1 MWSSYLAYAIRKEI
15 IHRKSGGICKNLEE
29 SARICSNFKNLKR
42 SARIEKNL
50 QKFVRIHKNLEESVV
65 MLSCIYYI
73 QIGSFLLCFK
83 IGYARTKEIVY
94 RKSHGILLKWSIV
107 SSTPNVKMSYNVVK
121 IVEFHISTHQNYTHD
136 VTLLAYMYLVQF
148 LNNFKVA
155 PNQQNWV

>member
-1 MWSSYLAYAIRKEI
+1 MCILS
-15 IHRKSGGICKNLEE
+15 LEE
-29 SARICSNFKNLKR
+29 SARICSNSQG
-42 SARIEKNL
+42 SAKICKNL
-50 QKFVRIHKNLEESVV
+50 QESSRICKNLQETVV

-121 IVEFHISTHQNYTHD
+121 IVEFHFSTHQNYTHD
-136 VTLLAYMYLVQF
+136 LTLLAFMYLVQF
-148 LNNFKVA
+148 LSNSKVA
-155 PNQQNWV
+155 LDQQK

>member
-1 MWSSYLAYAIRKEI
+1 
-15 IHRKSGGICKNLEE
+15 
-29 SARICSNFKNLKR
+29 
-42 SARIEKNL
+42 
-50 QKFVRIHKNLEESVV
+50 

-121 IVEFHISTHQNYTHD
+121 IVEFHISTHKDYTHNL
-136 VTLLAYMYLVQF
+136 TLLAFMYLVQF
-148 LNNFKVA
+148 LSNFKVGA
-155 PNQQNWV
+155 SLNQEKTFIFTGNYDSSVVRAYFLLLV